1 MSREESTVLKMV
13 EACIKKKETAF
24 LAKLILKLQ
33 KDYLEVAKLSS
44 DGRYKETWTHA
55 NLLDYLTKGEL

>member
-1 MSREESTVLKMV
+1 MSREESAVLKMV
-13 EACIKKKETAF
+13 EECIKKKETKF

-33 KDYLEVAKLSS
+33 KDYIEVAKLSS

-55 NLLDYLTKGEL
+55 KLLDYLTRGEL

>member
-1 MSREESTVLKMV
+1 MNREESTVLKMV
-13 EACIKKKETAF
+13 QVCIKKKEIKF

-33 KDYLEVAKLSS
+33 KDYIEVAKLSS

-55 NLLDYLTKGEL
+55 KLLDYLTKGEL